1 MAAPAANSEL
11 LEDVCKVLEKLEEE
25 IVKVDELC
33 MLRRRETECCIEHCR
48 NLLKPWPL
56 KSMRSEETTG
66 NNENSSMKQ
75 QSESENVENIEIAR
89 EAEKTER
96 QDLAALDCLL
106 AKAQRIRET
115 QTKIDEVA
123 ATASVKMVSSS
134 KKPLPVSMAP
144 VKAPSGQ
151 TEKDS
156 LSTKPNKSAPKKAS
170 AARKSLSQ
178 RPVVKST
185 YNSSYGRAPSAKSLV
200 RPSVSKGAAK
210 VYLGSVIQRNS
221 EGKQSINDSKK
232 EGSFRD
238 SSKRKATTSGAGTSE
253 YLDVHASNM
262 KSTDPGLPKVNEPSN
277 SSNNTQ
283 PSALT
288 VMDEKQGNVIGKSPE
303 SVSGQVK
310 RESRSNSRRTNM
322 QADKQETFDPF
333 TEGSELKL
341 PVKYRKLKAASAK
354 LYSELE
360 KIADNRETSLACQQ
374 FLHDVESVFDM
385 GNIPT
390 YSELQGRATELLE
403 EHEKLSALVN
413 NVVHRSH
420 TIGDDSPW
428 PEVYKC
434 YRHWQIVLS
443 KFHELQKKTQQL
455 LKAEEQLS
463 KACPCGKCSSFDCEN
478 PPQNDVSSQSRDKRQ
493 EGCVLLSSWLTEEI
507 KAVTSFQV
515 LKRPPGITEFTYS
528 SPKELSELVRLQ
540 HEAQLLCLQL
550 HMKELAGQKLLPILE
565 KLEPTDSSFVPLFR
579 MIHGFLC
586 GDNKVFPAMVHD
598 NIC

>member
-1 MAAPAANSEL
+1 MAAPAVNSEL

-33 MLRRRETECCIEHCR
+33 MLRRRETERCIEHCR

-66 NNENSSMKQ
+66 NNGNSLMKQ
-75 QSESENVENIEIAR
+75 QSESENVQNIEIASK
-89 EAEKTER
+89 EK
-96 QDLAALDCLL
+96 
-106 AKAQRIRET
+106 
-115 QTKIDEVA
+115 
-123 ATASVKMVSSS
+123 
-134 KKPLPVSMAP
+134 
-144 VKAPSGQ
+144 G
-151 TEKDS
+151 S
-156 LSTKPNKSAPKKAS
+156 LSTKANKSAPKKAS

-185 YNSSYGRAPSAKSLV
+185 YNSSYGRPPSAKSLV

-210 VYLGSVIQRNS
+210 VYLGTVIQRNS

-232 EGSFRD
+232 EGSFGN
-238 SSKRKATTSGAGTSE
+238 SSTQKATTSCAGTSE
-253 YLDVHASNM
+253 YLDASNM
-262 KSTDPGLPKVNEPSN
+262 KSTDPGPPELNDSSN

-283 PSALT
+283 PSALA

-303 SVSGQVK
+303 SVSEHVK
-310 RESRSNSRRTNM
+310 RESRSNSWRTNL
-322 QADKQETFDPF
+322 QVDKQEMFDPF

-413 NVVHRSH
+413 DVVHRSH
-420 TIGDDSPW
+420 DIGDDSTW

-434 YRHWQIVLS
+434 YRHWQIVLN

-455 LKAEEQLS
+455 LKGKRSQLLWWENEMKGQAEQVSIYGETRMLCRVQDR
-463 KACPCGKCSSFDCEN
+463 SSHAGR
-478 PPQNDVSSQSRDKRQ
+478 VS
-493 EGCVLLSSWLTEEI
+493 CC
-507 KAVTSFQV
+507 TSFAGS
-515 LKRPPGITEFTYS
+515 LPRLLLGFRPKS
-528 SPKELSELVRLQ
+528 
-540 HEAQLLCLQL
+540 
-550 HMKELAGQKLLPILE
+550 
-565 KLEPTDSSFVPLFR
+565 
-579 MIHGFLC
+579 
-586 GDNKVFPAMVHD
+586 
-598 NIC
+598 